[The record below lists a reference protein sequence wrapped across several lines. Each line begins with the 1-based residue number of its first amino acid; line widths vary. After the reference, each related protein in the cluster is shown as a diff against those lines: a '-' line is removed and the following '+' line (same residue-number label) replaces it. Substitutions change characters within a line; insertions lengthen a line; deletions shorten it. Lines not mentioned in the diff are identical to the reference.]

1 MRAELAKLLA
11 LYSDVEESCGCASL
25 ALSTSGGKS
34 IVKFT
39 LETPPPPVTTTSSR
53 SPTSPS
59 APGNQAAGRRRR
71 RNRGAAWRARCN
83 QRAAASQVTLAEV
96 NSPPA
101 SPPPRPPRPLHHLLS
116 PSPSSG
122 RRPWRGRRCLP
133 SPPSTWM
140 GHPHPHLHQHHLH
153 HLPHRHLHLQHLHHR
168 QCATGAALGTV
179 IVVENAPSCVKITLA
194 APAVRTFHLIVQCVA
209 AFEMLWTAHLLI
221 SNDLLFDVL
230 IWLVLLKTQ

>member
-25 ALSTSGGKS
+25 SLSTSGGKS

-71 RNRGAAWRARCN
+71 RNRGAAWRARRN

-116 PSPSSG
+116 PSPSAG
-122 RRPWRGRRCLP
+122 RRRVMSLGRPEMRSFSSLNLDGSSYP
-133 SPPSTWM
+133 SASPAPPPSQ
-140 GHPHPHLHQHHLH
+140 GSQ
-153 HLPHRHLHLQHLHHR
+153 RR
-168 QCATGAALGTV
+168 GYYV
-179 IVVENAPSCVKITLA
+179 
-194 APAVRTFHLIVQCVA
+194 F
-209 AFEMLWTAHLLI
+209 
-221 SNDLLFDVL
+221 
-230 IWLVLLKTQ
+230 

>member
-25 ALSTSGGKS
+25 SLSTSGGKS

-71 RNRGAAWRARCN
+71 RNRGAAWRARRN

-96 NSPPA
+96 NASPA

-116 PSPSSG
+116 PSPSAG
-122 RRPWRGRRCLP
+122 RRRVMSLGRPEMPTFSSLNLDGASSPSPTPTPPTPSSASPPPSTPSP
-133 SPPSTWM
+133 SPPVCYRGCTWHCDSC
-140 GHPHPHLHQHHLH
+140 GKCAFLCRDHSGCTCCDEEDLPPHCTVCCCLRDALDCPFA
-153 HLPHRHLHLQHLHHR
+153 HLQ
-168 QCATGAALGTV
+168 
-179 IVVENAPSCVKITLA
+179 
-194 APAVRTFHLIVQCVA
+194 
-209 AFEMLWTAHLLI
+209 
-221 SNDLLFDVL
+221 
-230 IWLVLLKTQ
+230 

>member
-25 ALSTSGGKS
+25 SLSTSGGKS

-71 RNRGAAWRARCN
+71 RNRGAAWRARRN

-116 PSPSSG
+116 PSPSAG
-122 RRPWRGRRCLP
+122 RRRVMSLGRPEMPTFSSLNLDGASSPSPTPTPPTPSSASPPPSTPSP
-133 SPPSTWM
+133 SPPVCYRGCTWHCDSC
-140 GHPHPHLHQHHLH
+140 GKCPFLCQDHSGCPCCEDLPPHCTVCCCLRDALDCPFA
-153 HLPHRHLHLQHLHHR
+153 HLQ
-168 QCATGAALGTV
+168 
-179 IVVENAPSCVKITLA
+179 
-194 APAVRTFHLIVQCVA
+194 
-209 AFEMLWTAHLLI
+209 
-221 SNDLLFDVL
+221 
-230 IWLVLLKTQ
+230 

>member
-1 MRAELAKLLA
+1 MRAELAKLLD

-25 ALSTSGGKS
+25 SLSTSGGKS

-116 PSPSSG
+116 PSPSTG
-122 RRPWRGRRCLP
+122 RRRVMSLGRPEMPTFSSLNLDGSSSPSASPAPPPSTPSSTSPPPSTPSP
-133 SPPSTWM
+133 SPPPF
-140 GHPHPHLHQHHLH
+140 GVCYEGCGPYQHCDRCGKCEDLCQEHNGCDLEEELPLH
-153 HLPHRHLHLQHLHHR
+153 
-168 QCATGAALGTV
+168 CAVCCCLREV
-179 IVVENAPSCVKITLA
+179 MYCPY
-194 APAVRTFHLIVQCVA
+194 
-209 AFEMLWTAHLLI
+209 
-221 SNDLLFDVL
+221 DDYD
-230 IWLVLLKTQ
+230 

>member
-1 MRAELAKLLA
+1 MRAELAKLLD

-25 ALSTSGGKS
+25 SLSTSGGKS

-71 RNRGAAWRARCN
+71 RNRGAAWRARRN

-101 SPPPRPPRPLHHLLS
+101 SSPPRPPRPLHHLLS
-116 PSPSSG
+116 PSPSVG
-122 RRPWRGRRCLP
+122 RRRVMSLGRLEMLTFSSINLDGSS
-133 SPPSTWM
+133 SPPST
-140 GHPHPHLHQHHLH
+140 PFSASPPPSTLPHLYHL
-153 HLPHRHLHLQHLHHR
+153 LE
-168 QCATGAALGTV
+168 CASLKSTV
-179 IVVENAPSCVKITLA
+179 IDVANANTCDRS
-194 APAVRTFHLIVQCVA
+194 Q
-209 AFEMLWTAHLLI
+209 
-221 SNDLLFDVL
+221 
-230 IWLVLLKTQ
+230 

>member
-1 MRAELAKLLA
+1 MRDELAKLLA

-25 ALSTSGGKS
+25 SLSTSGGKS

-59 APGNQAAGRRRR
+59 APGNQAAGCRRRC
-71 RNRGAAWRARCN
+71 NRGAAWRARRN

-116 PSPSSG
+116 PSPSTG
-122 RRPWRGRRCLP
+122 RRRVMSLGRPEMPTFSSLNLDGSSSPSASPAPPPSTPSSTSPPPSTPSP
-133 SPPSTWM
+133 SPPPF
-140 GHPHPHLHQHHLH
+140 GVCYEGCGPYQHCDRCGKCEDLCQEHNGCNCYLEEELPLH
-153 HLPHRHLHLQHLHHR
+153 
-168 QCATGAALGTV
+168 CAVCCCLREV
-179 IVVENAPSCVKITLA
+179 MYCPY
-194 APAVRTFHLIVQCVA
+194 
-209 AFEMLWTAHLLI
+209 
-221 SNDLLFDVL
+221 DDYD
-230 IWLVLLKTQ
+230 

>member
-1 MRAELAKLLA
+1 MRDELAKLLA

-25 ALSTSGGKS
+25 SLSTSGGKS

-71 RNRGAAWRARCN
+71 RNRGAAWRARRN

-116 PSPSSG
+116 PTPSAGRRRVMSLGRPEMPSFSSLNLDGSSSPSAS
-122 RRPWRGRRCLP
+122 PAPPPSTPFSASPPPYTPSP
-133 SPPSTWM
+133 SPPSF
-140 GHPHPHLHQHHLH
+140 GVCYEGCESDQHCDRCGKCDYLCQEHNGCDCYSEEE
-153 HLPHRHLHLQHLHHR
+153 LPFL
-168 QCATGAALGTV
+168 CAVCYCLRSV
-179 IVVENAPSCVKITLA
+179 MYRPY
-194 APAVRTFHLIVQCVA
+194 
-209 AFEMLWTAHLLI
+209 
-221 SNDLLFDVL
+221 ND
-230 IWLVLLKTQ
+230 

>member
-1 MRAELAKLLA
+1 MRDELAKLLA

-25 ALSTSGGKS
+25 SLSTSGGKS

-71 RNRGAAWRARCN
+71 RNRGAAWRARRN

-116 PSPSSG
+116 PSPAAERRGVMSLGRQEMPTFSSLNLDG
-122 RRPWRGRRCLP
+122 ASSPSPTPTPPTPSSASPPPSSPSP
-133 SPPSTWM
+133 SPPPFGVCYEGCQSD
-140 GHPHPHLHQHHLH
+140 QHCDRCGKCDYLCQEHNGCDCYSEEE
-153 HLPHRHLHLQHLHHR
+153 LPFL
-168 QCATGAALGTV
+168 CAVCYCLRSV
-179 IVVENAPSCVKITLA
+179 MYRPC
-194 APAVRTFHLIVQCVA
+194 
-209 AFEMLWTAHLLI
+209 
-221 SNDLLFDVL
+221 DD
-230 IWLVLLKTQ
+230 